1 MSLESIARDLRLK
14 QRAFLLRGAFIV
26 ESHNKLTLKC
36 DVLENFQNSTSRVI
50 TRNILVRANLCPS
63 KRNARRRCR
72 GRKQDFGA

>member
-50 TRNILVRANLCPS
+50 TRHPRAREPLS
-63 KRNARRRCR
+63 IEKKRAAALSRTEA
-72 GRKQDFGA
+72 GGDA